1 MVPEPFFTIGI
12 EEEYLIVDRET
23 RNLIGHA
30 PPSILAE
37 CEKKLKEQ
45 VSPEFLQCQIEVG
58 TRVCKTIR
66 DARENLAFLRNTV
79 SEVIEQHGMAM
90 IASSTHPFSM
100 SVRQETTNKDRYS
113 KLEEDLQQVARRLV
127 ICGMHVH
134 IGIDDDDLRL
144 DLMGQVSYA
153 LPHLLALSTS
163 SPFWKGNDTGLK
175 SYRIAVWDELPRTGL
190 PEVFDSFAEYRRH
203 VEVLINAGIIED
215 GTKIWWDIR
224 PSDKFPTLEMRICDI
239 CTRLEDTI
247 CIAALYLC
255 WLHKLYRL
263 RRNNQRWRRY
273 ARMLIDE
280 NRWRAHRYGCDEGLI
295 DFGRGE
301 IVPYAELVEEML
313 ELIAEDAEFLD
324 CVAEVEHARNI
335 LRRGTSAHRQLRV
348 YKEALSSGRSQQ
360 EALMDVV
367 DMLIED
373 TKYGLDQF

>member
-335 LRRGTSAHRQLRV
+335 LQRGTSAHRQLRV

>member
-1 MVPEPFFTIGI
+1 MIGQ
-12 EEEYLIVDRET
+12 
-23 RNLIGHA
+23 A

-37 CEKKLKEQ
+37 CKKKLKEQ

-58 TRVCKTIR
+58 TRVCKTIK

-79 SEVIEQHGMAM
+79 SEVIDQHGMAM

-100 SVRQETTNKDRYS
+100 GARQETTDKDRYS
-113 KLEEDLQQVARRLV
+113 QLEEDLQQVARRLV

-163 SPFWKGNDTGLK
+163 SPFWKGNDTGLQ

-203 VEVLINAGIIED
+203 VEVLVNAGIIED
-215 GTKIWWDIR
+215 ATKIWWDIR
-224 PSDKFPTLEMRICDI
+224 PSNKFPTLEMRICDI

-255 WLHKLYRL
+255 WLHMLYRL
-263 RRNNQRWRRY
+263 RRSNQRWRRY

-301 IVPYAELVEEML
+301 IVPYAELAEEML
-313 ELIAEDAEFLD
+313 EIIAEDAEFLD

-335 LRRGTSAHRQLRV
+335 LQRSGHFKGRHQGTV
-348 YKEALSSGRSQQ
+348 
-360 EALMDVV
+360 
-367 DMLIED
+367 
-373 TKYGLDQF
+373 